1 MMYAVYYVG
10 GEEVLCEFSQLMRQ
24 SVAAI
29 ETECARRR
37 DRLIAEQLTLT
48 GRHEELCELLRHACT
63 AADDTTPVTD
73 TPAPRAVDMT
83 GDRRRSFPVK
93 AVSTTSANVSAS
105 AVPVLTK
112 PTSKVQSKQSISTSG
127 KVSAASNSTKK
138 KL

>member
-1 MMYAVYYVG
+1 M
-10 GEEVLCEFSQLMRQ
+10 LCEFSQLMRQ

-29 ETECARRR
+29 ETECARKR

-93 AVSTTSANVSAS
+93 AVSTTSPNVSAS

-112 PTSKVQSKQSISTSG
+112 PTSKVQSKQSSTSG
-127 KVSAASNSTKK
+127 KVSTASNSTKK

>member
-1 MMYAVYYVG
+1 VCNVG

-29 ETECARRR
+29 ETECARKR

-63 AADDTTPVTD
+63 ATDDTTPVTD
-73 TPAPRAVDMT
+73 TPVPQAVDMT

-93 AVSTTSANVSAS
+93 AVSTTSADMFLLR
-105 AVPVLTK
+105 PF
-112 PTSKVQSKQSISTSG
+112 PF
-127 KVSAASNSTKK
+127 
-138 KL
+138 